1 MCDGILEMNTYY
13 VVIIVRL
20 NVVNLIF
27 ITIDLINMES
37 TLHVIARF
45 SDPNIEVLIWYMAVF
60 TAVDV
65 SVRQN
70 HGQDKLW

>member
-1 MCDGILEMNTYY
+1 MFDGILEMITYY

-27 ITIDLINMES
+27 ITIDLINRES
-37 TLHVIARF
+37 TLHIIARF

-65 SVRQN
+65 IV
-70 HGQDKLW
+70 

>member
-1 MCDGILEMNTYY
+1 M
-13 VVIIVRL
+13 IVRQI
-20 NVVNLIF
+20 VVNLIF

-70 HGQDKLW
+70 YGQGKLYRLVERILRSSLCK